1 VFLTE
6 QRQVDVSVNGI
17 GYAAFSVAMAVMRF
31 SGDRIIHRAGPLRVL
46 LVGGALAAAGY
57 LAVAGIP
64 SAAGTIAG
72 FVIVGIGAANI
83 VPILFTAAGRVP
95 GVAPGIGL
103 ATVTTIGYAGLLV
116 GPALIGFVADA
127 TSLQFAF
134 VLVAAMFAAIAVS
147 ARRVS

>member
-1 VFLTE
+1 
-6 QRQVDVSVNGI
+6 
-17 GYAAFSVAMAVMRF
+17 MAVMRF
-31 SGDRIIHRAGPLRVL
+31 AGDRITHGAGPRTVLRIS
-46 LVGGALAAAGY
+46 GALAAAGF
-57 LAVAGIP
+57 LAAALVP
-64 SAAGTIAG
+64 SAAGAIAG

-83 VPILFTAAGRVP
+83 VPILFTGAGRVP

-134 VLVAAMFAAIAVS
+134 VVVAAMFTAIAAS
-147 ARRVS
+147 AARVG